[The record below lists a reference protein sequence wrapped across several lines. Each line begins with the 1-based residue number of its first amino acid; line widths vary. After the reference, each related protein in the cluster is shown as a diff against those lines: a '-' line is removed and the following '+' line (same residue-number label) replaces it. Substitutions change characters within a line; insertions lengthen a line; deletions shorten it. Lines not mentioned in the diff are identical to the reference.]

1 MVNAANTTL
10 LGTGGVDGA
19 IHRAAG
25 PELLRECRQ
34 LGGCLTGEARITS
47 AYRSQLARS
56 FVPSVPYGT
65 TAAPKSL
72 NYCAAAMSIAFP
84 TISTGAY
91 GFPPNLAATI
101 AVKTGQSNSRLDLVR
116 FVCFDR
122 ATAEIYDE
130 LLSG

>member
-1 MVNAANTTL
+1 MTAPS
-10 LGTGGVDGA
+10 TGRRDRNCSVSVGSSAVA
-19 IHRAAG
+19 S
-25 PELLRECRQ
+25 REKPV
-34 LGGCLTGEARITS
+34 LPARIV
-47 AYRSQLARS
+47 SQLARS

-91 GFPPNLAATI
+91 GFPPNFAATI
-101 AVKTGQSNSRLDLVR
+101 AVKTGPSNSRLDLVR

-122 ATAEIYDE
+122 ATAEIYEE